1 MVIRH
6 LCYVRIPS
14 SYCVVP
20 PQIPPKEIEKIE
32 EEKLKSRFNPRPAG
46 HSAFLQ
52 KRLAK
57 GVSSNITYYFYLIH
71 LCTLKCSVAS
81 FYHL

>member
-1 MVIRH
+1 MARFNCTV
-6 LCYVRIPS
+6 S
-14 SYCVVP
+14 F
-20 PQIPPKEIEKIE
+20 QIPPKEIEKIE

-57 GVSSNITYYFYLIH
+57 GVSTNLNQLLEFHLLTCNEVNISTTCRSN
-71 LCTLKCSVAS
+71 S
-81 FYHL
+81 